1 MYGEDG
7 SLLPQYS
14 QQINLG
20 LYIANLFKVI
30 KSGSLQLQADLSL
43 VGHLNKFLSIPR
55 ATKFYLDVLQ
65 DIVVYT

>member
-20 LYIANLFKVI
+20 VYVANLFKVI
-30 KSGSLQLQADLSL
+30 KSGSLQLQLDLSL

-55 ATKFYLDVLQ
+55 ATKFDLDVLQ